1 MKGREDVLE
10 VFLTNLHL
18 KFWCFDSA
26 LHITVTAKKSPFS
39 NLKYPSVDVA
49 REVSMGTEMDFF
61 CTQGT
66 SDFAI
71 NEKSLGGDERFDFA
85 G

>member
-1 MKGREDVLE
+1 MKCREDVLD

-26 LHITVTAKKSPFS
+26 LHITVTAKKSPFR

-49 REVSMGTEMDFF
+49 REVSICTEMDFF
-61 CTQGT
+61 CTQVT
-66 SDFAI
+66 ADFAI
-71 NEKSLGGDERFDFA
+71 NEERLGGDERFNFA

>member
-1 MKGREDVLE
+1 MKGREGVLE
-10 VFLTNLHL
+10 VFLTNLHW
-18 KFWCFDSA
+18 KFWLFDSVY
-26 LHITVTAKKSPFS
+26 ITATAEKSPFR

-49 REVSMGTEMDFF
+49 REVSICTEMDFF

-66 SDFAI
+66 ADFAI
-71 NEKSLGGDERFDFA
+71 NEKSLGGDERFNFA